1 MANPF
6 SKGWKYLT
14 ASLDHAIDE
23 NADPKIQLQQAAN
36 EAKRQHNTIVEHAAV
51 LLGDRRQWEMKL
63 HRLQEEQKKL
73 EGQARA
79 AISAGDNQVA
89 EIYATQLVTVEQ
101 QLQDAK
107 TMHAQAVDAA
117 TKAQQMVKESELRL
131 QDQMAQFTQLQ
142 AQADQAAMQQA
153 NAQAMGTMEN
163 MAARPDASVPTLDA
177 VREKIERRY
186 ANALGAQELAENSV
200 SDRMQE
206 IAAGRSDF
214 QASARLDE
222 IRAQLAA
229 EKTAELEAG
238 TQNDAAD
245 TFEKTGQAE
254 PENPNGGVDRNTG
267 DTVDAEIDHEPD
279 HVASERTPTADWESG
294 QIPKNERPTF

>member
-23 NADPKIQLQQAAN
+23 NADPKIQIQQAAT
-36 EAKRQHNTIVEHAAV
+36 EAKRQHSALVEHAAV

-73 EGQARA
+73 EGQART

-101 QLQDAK
+101 QLDDAK
-107 TMHAQAVDAA
+107 KMHAQAVDAA
-117 TKAQQMVKESELRL
+117 EKAQQMVKESEMRLR
-131 QDQMAQFTQLQ
+131 DQLAQLDQLR

-153 NAQAMGTMEN
+153 NVKAMGTLEN
-163 MAARPDASVPTLDA
+163 MAAQPDASVPTLDA

-186 ANALGAQELAENSV
+186 ATALGAQELAENSM
-200 SDRMQE
+200 STRMEE
-206 IAAGRSDF
+206 ITSAQSDF
-214 QASARLDE
+214 KASARLDE

-229 EKTAELEAG
+229 EKGGELEAG
-238 TQNDAAD
+238 KGESEPAGQLTSGDQTDVETEEFAAQP
-245 TFEKTGQAE
+245 T
-254 PENPNGGVDRNTG
+254 NNGVNSNGPA
-267 DTVDAEIDHEPD
+267 DAEIDEGVD
-279 HVASERTPTADWESG
+279 EKSTPE
-294 QIPKNERPTF
+294 QPKP

>member
-23 NADPKIQLQQAAN
+23 NADPKIQIQQAAT
-36 EAKRQHNTIVEHAAV
+36 EAKRQHSALVEHAAV

-73 EGQARA
+73 EGQART

-101 QLQDAK
+101 QLDDAK
-107 TMHAQAVDAA
+107 KMHAQAVDAA
-117 TKAQQMVKESELRL
+117 EKAQQMVKESEMRLR
-131 QDQMAQFTQLQ
+131 DQLAQLDQLR

-153 NAQAMGTMEN
+153 NVKAMGTLEN
-163 MAARPDASVPTLDA
+163 MAAQPDASVPTLDA

-186 ANALGAQELAENSV
+186 ATALGAQELAENSM
-200 SDRMQE
+200 STRMEE
-206 IAAGRSDF
+206 ITSAQSDF
-214 QASARLDE
+214 KASARLDE

-229 EKTAELEAG
+229 EKGGELEAG
-238 TQNDAAD
+238 
-245 TFEKTGQAE
+245 KG
-254 PENPNGGVDRNTG
+254 
-267 DTVDAEIDHEPD
+267 
-279 HVASERTPTADWESG
+279 
-294 QIPKNERPTF
+294 